1 MKITETKLKGC
12 LILEPQ
18 IFEDN
23 RGIFFEVFKKKKLES
38 VLGYE
43 VDFVQENTSISK
55 KGVLRGLHFQTGDS
69 AQAKLVSVQNGS
81 VVDVIVDVR
90 SDSASFGQHIKVNL
104 SEENRKSI
112 FIPKGMAHG
121 FLTLTDQVVF
131 NYLCDNYYNP
141 GKESGILYND
151 SDLAIDWGFPL
162 SELIVSEKDLLL
174 PTFKKIMQ

>member
-23 RGIFFEVFKKKKLES
+23 RGVFFEVFKKKELES
-38 VLGYE
+38 FLGYE

-69 AQAKLVSVQNGS
+69 AQAKLVSVQKGE

-90 SDSASFGQHIKVNL
+90 SDSASYGHHVKINL
-104 SEENRKSI
+104 SETNKKSI

-121 FLTLTDQVVF
+121 FLALTNQVVF
-131 NYLCDNYYNP
+131 NYLCDDYYNP
-141 GKESGILYND
+141 KEESGIIYND
-151 SDLAIDWGFPL
+151 PDLAIDWNYPL

-174 PTFKKIMQ
+174 PTFKNLM